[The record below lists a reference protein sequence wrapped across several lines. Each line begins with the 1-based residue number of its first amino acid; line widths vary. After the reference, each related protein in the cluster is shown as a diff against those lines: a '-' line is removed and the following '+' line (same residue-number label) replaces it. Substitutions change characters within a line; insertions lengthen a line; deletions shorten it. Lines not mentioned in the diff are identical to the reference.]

1 MKAHQHDSQS
11 VHTNLNESE
20 GGKMTKRKRNVKKG
34 FAILLT
40 TLLTATSFQFT
51 AGSAFAQ
58 DEPLEKRFDF
68 GTSNSLVADGYVKV
82 TEEST
87 YNAEQGFGFK
97 DTANVLSSNREGTD
111 ELQSDF
117 VSFSDTAFSIDLPNG
132 DYAVSVV
139 SGDAAETTQVGVKAE
154 AIQKIQNTSLNT
166 GQFTD
171 KDFEIALIDGQLTIE
186 LTGNQPK
193 INALTITELPARTSA
208 EHPTVYVA
216 SDSTAQ
222 TYDPYW
228 NPQAGWGQML
238 PRYFDTDVTIQN
250 HAIGGRSSKTFYTEG
265 RLDTILR
272 EIKPND
278 YLLIQ
283 FGHNDA
289 TISVPERYT
298 PVEDFKVYMETYV
311 SGIRQRGGIP
321 VLVTPVGRRSFN
333 PETEKFNVSFPGY
346 KQAME
351 EVAAEQDV
359 LLVDLSTLSREYYD
373 EIGPEGTR
381 SVFLH
386 VDAGVYPAFPEGRT
400 DDTHFQEYG
409 ATQIARLLSGG
420 IAELDTPLA
429 DYVVEIAPPES
440 APSPPTALSFSSISN
455 AGALL
460 TWNDVEDADIYRIYR
475 KSSNE
480 EEFKLVGTSTIAR
493 HSLTG
498 MEEATTYDVVVT
510 AVNLKGESERSEI
523 GQVTTQEAT
532 LKFDF
537 GLDGTPVAG
546 GYTAVDLST
555 IYTEERGYGIVDS
568 EGMIGRDRGEG
579 GDVLRDWLGYFS
591 VGWHFNVD
599 VPNGLYA
606 VKMYVGDFLGS
617 ARTNLAIEG
626 QDYGAVNAPSRSYIE
641 RVIPNVEITD
651 GQMNFHFTGST
662 GIVNG
667 VELTPILVA
676 PSDIAVTDQS
686 VDAENPSVTL
696 SWNET
701 DGANSYNIYRQTSGS
716 EQAELIGNVDETTFT
731 DTTVTLGNSYDYTI
745 ATVDN
750 SGAESVASL
759 PVTVELIGESQPD
772 NTSPTTTHH
781 IEQEALNGWYNNNVT
796 IQLDATDIDSDVTN
810 TYYSINNG
818 EHQAGSLITLE
829 EEGTHNVS
837 YWSADDSGN
846 TEEKNQVE
854 VSIDKTSP
862 TITFSVEA
870 DTIFTIDQEV
880 NLSCEAEDALSGI
893 DSVTCEE
900 STKLAYE
907 LGVGTHTFTA
917 EATDTAGNSIK
928 KDIEIFIEVNYDSLS
943 SLSQQF
949 VELNNGNADVTDGLQ
964 SKLVAAKKS
973 NEKGNT
979 KARDNQ
985 LNAYMNQVNSQ
996 TGKALTTE
1004 QTETLINLTTAL
1016 ME

>member
-1 MKAHQHDSQS
+1 
-11 VHTNLNESE
+11 
-20 GGKMTKRKRNVKKG
+20 MTKKKKNAKRG
-34 FAILLT
+34 FAIFLA
-40 TLLTATSFQFT
+40 TLLTATSLPFT

-58 DEPLEKRFDF
+58 DEPFEIRFDF
-68 GTSNSLVADGYVKV
+68 GTSDSSVADGYVKV
-82 TEEST
+82 TEESI
-87 YNAEQGFGFK
+87 YSAEQGFGFT
-97 DTANVLSSNREGTD
+97 DTTNVLATNRESTD

-117 VSFSDTAFSIDLPNG
+117 VSFSDTIFSVDLPNG
-132 DYAVSVV
+132 DYAVSIV
-139 SGDAAETTQVGVKAE
+139 SGDADETTEFGVKAE
-154 AIQKIQNTSLNT
+154 SIQKIQDTSLNA

-171 KDFEIALIDGQLTIE
+171 KNFEIALIDGQLTIE
-186 LTGNQPK
+186 LTGKQPK
-193 INALTITELPARTSA
+193 INALTITELPRRISA
-208 EHPTVYVA
+208 AHPTVYVA

-238 PRYFDTDVTIQN
+238 PRYFDTDVTIKN

-298 PVEDFKVYMETYV
+298 SVEDFKIYMETYV
-311 SGIRQRGGIP
+311 AGIRQRGGIP
-321 VLVTPVGRRSFN
+321 ILVTPVGRRSFN
-333 PETEKFNVSFPGY
+333 PETEKFNISFPGY

-351 EVAAEQDV
+351 DVAAEQDV
-359 LLVDLSTLSREYYD
+359 LLVDLNTLSREYYD

-386 VDAGVYPAFPEGRT
+386 VDAGVYSAFPEGRT
-400 DDTHFQEYG
+400 DDTHFQAYG

-420 IAELDTPLA
+420 IAKLDTPLA
-429 DYVVEIAPPES
+429 NYVVEIAPPES
-440 APSPPTALSFSSISN
+440 APSPPTALVFSSISN

-460 TWNDVEDADIYRIYR
+460 TWDDVEGADIYRIYR
-475 KSSNE
+475 KPSNE
-480 EEFKLVGTSTIAR
+480 DEFKLIGTSTISR

-498 MEEATTYDVVVT
+498 MDEVTTYDVVVT
-510 AVNLKGESERSEI
+510 AVNLKGESKQSEI
-523 GQVTTQEAT
+523 VQVTTQEAT

-546 GYTAVDLST
+546 GYTAVNLST
-555 IYTEERGYGIVDS
+555 IYSKERGYGIVDS

-579 GDVLRDWLGYFS
+579 GDVLRDWLGYFN

-626 QDYGAVNAPSRSYIE
+626 EDYGAVNAPSRGYIE
-641 RVIPNVEITD
+641 RVITNVKITD

-667 VELTPILVA
+667 IELTPILVA
-676 PSDIAVTDQS
+676 PSDIALTDQS
-686 VDAENPSVTL
+686 IDANNPSVTL

-701 DGANSYNIYRQTSGS
+701 VGANSYNIYRQTSGT
-716 EQAELIGNVDETTFT
+716 EQAELIKNVNETTFT
-731 DTTVTLGNSYDYTI
+731 DPTVDLGKVYDYTI
-745 ATVDN
+745 TTVDN

-759 PVTVELIGESQPD
+759 PLTVEMIGESHPD
-772 NTSPTTTHH
+772 TTSPTTTHL
-781 IEQEALNGWYNNNVT
+781 IDQEAINGWYNSNVT
-796 IQLDATDIDSDVTN
+796 IELDAVDADSGVAD
-810 TYYSINNG
+810 TYYSVNNG
-818 EHQAGSLITLE
+818 EQQVGRQIVLE
-829 EEGTHNVS
+829 EEGIYNVS
-837 YWSADDSGN
+837 YWSIDLSGN
-846 TEEKNQVE
+846 TEEKNHVE
-854 VSIDKTSP
+854 VSIDKTAP
-862 TITFSVEA
+862 TIDFSVEA
-870 DTIFTIDQEV
+870 DTIFTVDQEISI
-880 NLSCEAEDALSGI
+880 SCEVEDALSGI

-907 LGVGTHTFTA
+907 LGVGTYTLTA
-917 EATDTAGNSIK
+917 EATDKAGNSIK

-943 SLSQQF
+943 SLSQKF
-949 VELNNGNADVTDGLQ
+949 IDLNNGNADITEGLQ
-964 SKLVAAKKS
+964 SKLAAAKIS

-985 LNAYMNQVNSQ
+985 LNAFVNQVNSQ
-996 TGKALTTE
+996 TGKALANE
-1004 QTETLINLTTAL
+1004 QAETLINLAKAL